1 MNAKNRIGRAAL
13 LVVSLGLAVSAPMAA
28 TMAAEAQGG
37 NDHSSKAI
45 LKNAAILKTTSDRAI
60 LKADRAI
67 L

>member
-28 TMAAEAQGG
+28 TVAAEAKGG
-37 NDHSSKAI
+37 NNHDSKAI
-45 LKNAAILKTTSDRAI
+45 LKNAAILKADKTDKAI
-60 LKADRAI
+60 LKAI

>member
-28 TMAAEAQGG
+28 TVAAEAKGG
-37 NDHSSKAI
+37 NNHDSKAI
-45 LKNAAILKTTSDRAI
+45 LKNAAILKVSNDKAI
-60 LKADRAI
+60 LKADKAI